1 MECAQCHDDPFGDT
15 KQKDFFR
22 LAAFTNGQQPMKQD
36 LFRGIFQE
44 MNALS
49 RETTE
54 HQAAWMFWRDVYGNS
69 LAGGG
74 TGRIAL
80 PHDYQY
86 ADGHP
91 GDIEGARVPFGKTT
105 ALTGRRDRD
114 DGRAKLAEWVF
125 WLSSLSH
132 DELPRTAFVTWDKL
146 NHFAA
151 FAVGGWLAA
160 SALRLP
166 RPEAPAAGRIVLA
179 VLLIAAFGA
188 LDEFV
193 QL

>member
-1 MECAQCHDDPFGDT
+1 M
-15 KQKDFFR
+15 FR
-22 LAAFTNGQQPMKQD
+22 SAMP
-36 LFRGIFQE
+36 RR
-44 MNALS
+44 ALS
-49 RETTE
+49 ITLWLAVLGW
-54 HQAAWMFWRDVYGNS
+54 AAG
-69 LAGGG
+69 
-74 TGRIAL
+74 
-80 PHDYQY
+80 
-86 ADGHP
+86 
-91 GDIEGARVPFGKTT
+91 
-105 ALTGRRDRD
+105 
-114 DGRAKLAEWVF
+114 VF

-160 SALRLP
+160 SASRLP

-193 QL
+193 QLYSPGRTGADLYDWIADSLGAIAGALLTLVTHARLERFITRP